1 MNDYEF
7 ASAYVES
14 IVRGLRRT
22 GHQDEI
28 LSKVSPAAQTLWKDP
43 FGETWQPAKL
53 LEEIG
58 EAAVAIM
65 GEQAFDNLTY
75 GAMKERFGP
84 IVLPMIKS
92 SLAKHNP
99 GAVLRKLN
107 DLVKV
112 AIRGTEL
119 FFQPEGTTGGILQV
133 SYPRPVAAHV
143 IKSWQGVLRFVFEV
157 TAPGEIVQTFH
168 SPHGAT
174 LQYKVAWKEP
184 APAS

>member
-28 LSKVSPAAQTLWKDP
+28 LSKVSVPAQTLWKDP

-58 EAAVAIM
+58 EVAVAIM

-92 SLAKHNP
+92 SLAKQNP

-112 AIRGTEL
+112 AIRGAEIM
-119 FFQPEGTTGGILQV
+119 FQPEGTTGGILQV

-143 IKSWQGVLRFVFEV
+143 VKSWLGVLRFVFEV
-157 TAPGEIVQTFH
+157 SAPGEVKETFH
-168 SPHGAT
+168 APHGAT
-174 LQYKVAWKEP
+174 LQYRVAWKEP
-184 APAS
+184 ASS

>member
-1 MNDYEF
+1 
-7 ASAYVES
+7 
-14 IVRGLRRT
+14 
-22 GHQDEI
+22 
-28 LSKVSPAAQTLWKDP
+28 
-43 FGETWQPAKL
+43 
-53 LEEIG
+53 
-58 EAAVAIM
+58 
-65 GEQAFDNLTY
+65 
-75 GAMKERFGP
+75 MK
-84 IVLPMIKS
+84 
-92 SLAKHNP
+92 
-99 GAVLRKLN
+99 KLN

-112 AIRGTEL
+112 AIRGVDVL
-119 FFQPEGTTGGILQV
+119 FQAEGASGGILQV